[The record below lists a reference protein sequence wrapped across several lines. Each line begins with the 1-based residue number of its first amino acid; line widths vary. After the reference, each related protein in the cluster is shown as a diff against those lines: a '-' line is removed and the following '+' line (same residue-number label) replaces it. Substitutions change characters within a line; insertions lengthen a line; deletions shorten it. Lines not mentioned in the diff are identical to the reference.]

1 MSHLAADLR
10 DAVRALRHHPTFTLA
25 AVLTIA
31 LGIGANTA
39 VFSVVHAVL
48 LRPLPYRAPDRLVWM
63 AKFEPAMRAE
73 IASGADYLDW
83 RDQAR
88 TLDAVAAWGEAPAL
102 TLTAPGE
109 PERVLGAHVTA
120 GFLPLL
126 GVSPMRGRNFT
137 ADEERLN
144 GVPVAVVSHRL
155 WQRLA
160 GPGAAFAERPL
171 RLDIGVL
178 TIVGVLPPGFVFPQS
193 PAPDV
198 LLPLRL
204 NEATERQRQM
214 MSIVHVIARLRPS
227 ATPELARAEA
237 TEIWRR
243 SEGRAAAQRPP
254 VPFGNEGA
262 LVPPPPG
269 SGNHFEIRVE
279 EPAGPGQADPARRP
293 AGPAGSVI
301 VRSLHDHLVG
311 DVRPALMLL
320 TTTVA
325 LVLLI
330 ACANV
335 ANLVLA
341 RATARSRELAVRAT
355 LGATRWR
362 LVRQLLVEN
371 LVLSLA
377 GGAIALVVA
386 VWSLSALHAYLPA
399 ALTDAAPGGL
409 AIGMNG
415 SVLAFTLLVAAAT
428 SILFGV
434 GPALV
439 ASRVDVDA
447 ALKEASRLAAGSTSR
462 TRLRRAL
469 VVVEIAMAVVLLTG
483 AGLLVRSF
491 SRLLALD
498 PGFRPERVV
507 TMALNLER
515 PGDETAASRAA
526 ALFDEVAGRV
536 RALPSVQAV
545 AFGDTV
551 PMREYSRVMM
561 GLSLEGRDQGLSSG
575 PPPDVAISMVSPEYF
590 AAMGMRVLRG
600 RAFTGQDRTGAPPVA
615 IVNER
620 LAREFWGGENPIG
633 RRFRFGPRR
642 PDWITVVGVV
652 ADVRHDELAAEPRR
666 TMYQPF
672 AQESTPFGFIVVRTT
687 GEPAA
692 IVQSARQV
700 VRSID
705 PSLALYDVATME
717 QRLERSV
724 AGRRFNMLLIVL
736 FACVAL
742 ALAAVGLYGLLA
754 YLVGER
760 TREIGI
766 RMALGARASDVMRLV
781 LRQGAFMV
789 TFGIALGLAGALG
802 SGPLLS
808 SALYAVTPRDAMT
821 LGTVPLLIAAVAGL
835 AIWLPA
841 RRATRVDPVEALREE

>member
-1 MSHLAADLR
+1 MSHFAADLR

-48 LRPLPYRAPDRLVWM
+48 LRPLPYRAPDHLVWI

-73 IASGADYLDW
+73 IASGADYMDW
-83 RDQAR
+83 RDRAR
-88 TLDAVAAWGEAPAL
+88 TLDAVAAWVEAPAL
-102 TLTAPGE
+102 TLTTPGE
-109 PERVLGAHVTA
+109 PERLLGAHVSA

-144 GVPVAVVSHRL
+144 GAPVAVVSHRL

-160 GPGAAFAERPL
+160 GPGAAFAEGPL
-171 RLDIGVL
+171 RLDSGVL

-227 ATPELARAEA
+227 ATSEQARAEA
-237 TEIWRR
+237 TAIWRR
-243 SEGRAAAQRPP
+243 SEGRAAVPRPP
-254 VPFGNEGA
+254 VPFGNEAA

-269 SGNHFEIRVE
+269 SGNQFEIRVE
-279 EPAGPGQADPARRP
+279 EPAGPGQADPVRRP
-293 AGPAGSVI
+293 AGPAGTVI

-311 DVRPALMLL
+311 DVRPRLMLL

-386 VWSLSALHAYLPA
+386 VWSLSVLHAYLPA

-409 AIGMNG
+409 AIGMDG

-447 ALKEASRLAAGSTSR
+447 ALKEASRLAVGSTSR

-469 VVVEIAMAVVLLTG
+469 VVGEIALAVVLLAAG
-483 AGLLVRSF
+483 GLLVRSF

-515 PGDETAASRAA
+515 PGDETAPSRAA
-526 ALFDEVAGRV
+526 AFFDQVAGRV
-536 RALPSVQAV
+536 RALPGVQAV

-551 PMREYSRVMM
+551 PMREYSRIMM
-561 GLSLEGRDQGLSSG
+561 GLSVEGREGFSSG
-575 PPPDVAISMVSPEYF
+575 SPPDVAISMVSPEYF
-590 AAMGMRVLRG
+590 AAIGMRVLRG
-600 RAFTGQDRTGAPPVA
+600 RAFTEQDRQGAPPVA

-620 LAREFWGGENPIG
+620 LAREFWGSENPIG
-633 RRFRFGPRR
+633 RRFRFGPRL
-642 PDWITVVGVV
+642 PEWITVVGVV

-687 GEPAA
+687 GEWAA

-724 AGRRFNMLLIVL
+724 AGRRFNMLLVVL
-736 FACVAL
+736 FAGVAL

-808 SALYAVTPRDAMT
+808 SALYAVTPRDAVT

-841 RRATRVDPVEALREE
+841 RHATLVDPVEALREE